1 MDLTRSAVEEDVMH
15 PYISQ
20 SLMDAQIADRHR
32 AAAATRQ
39 ARQARRARRARRA
52 ARQARRQ
59 RVTALPNPQPA
70 LEALPVADRALTH

>member
-1 MDLTRSAVEEDVMH
+1 VDLTRSAVEEDVMH

-20 SLMDAQIADRHR
+20 SLMDARLADLHR

-39 ARQARRARRARRA
+39 ARGARRA
-52 ARQARRQ
+52 ARRARAQDVAARPL
-59 RVTALPNPQPA
+59 AQPA